1 MAEVQVLYDREE
13 YVVQGRK
20 FSMRIENLTPI
31 FPELERVERKRR
43 IEANLYEIYGAFLS
57 DGRSK

>member
-43 IEANLYEIYGAFLS
+43 IEANL
-57 DGRSK
+57 